1 MSLDCNIKGPST
13 GTALVDNDGRLHVV
27 LAEAASSEQN
37 GSVSIFTEN
46 DPGDVTGT
54 RLIRSPEADVDYRLR
69 VAFENQL
76 EDEVFNYTAQNS
88 GKVVYLNATMA
99 ATFNQG
105 GILTNSGSITTVS
118 TGVLLRSYQSFPII
132 DPGMLAINWCL
143 SLSASQAP
151 ANTLCEAGLFFQSGS
166 NPYTPTDGV
175 YFRINSSGIVGV
187 VNHNGTET
195 ITDPFTFTPVA
206 NTVYSF
212 VIYCSDRRAEF
223 WINNV
228 LYGAINCPAAQ
239 GQLFISDALNWGLR
253 HVISGGAAGGVFQVT
268 ARSVSIAASGANY
281 ADDLGTQQ
289 NRILGSYQG
298 MSGGSLGQL
307 ANYTNSAD
315 PAAAAALSNS
325 AALVTGLGGQFRF
338 NAAAT
343 AVTDGIV
350 LSYQVPAMAVNTR
363 NRRLKIVGVKID
375 CVNVGAA
382 VATTATTLQWCLA
395 FGHTAVSLATGETA
409 SAKSPRRVP
418 LGIMTWA
425 VGAAIGQ
432 QPQFGPIE
440 MDFKNAPVFVN
451 PGEFVALVAKFIVGT
466 ATPSQVIWG
475 TGTFLYAWE

>member
-27 LAEAASSEQN
+27 LAEAAASEQN

-88 GKVVYLNATMA
+88 GKYAYINSTMGATW
-99 ATFNQG
+99 NQG
-105 GILTNSGSITTVS
+105 GLLTNAGSITTVS
-118 TGVLLRSYQSFPII
+118 TGLVIRSYQAFPII

-151 ANTLCEAGLFFQSGS
+151 ANTICDYGLFFQSGS
-166 NPYTPTDGV
+166 NPYAPTDGV
-175 YFRINSSGIVGV
+175 YFRVNSNGFSGV

-195 ITDPFTFTPVA
+195 LVTLDFTPVA
-206 NTVYSF
+206 NQVYSF
-212 VIYCSDRRAEF
+212 VIYSSDRRAEF
-223 WINNV
+223 WIDNV
-228 LYGAINCPAAQ
+228 LYGVIEAPAAQ
-239 GQLFISDALNWGLR
+239 GQLFIADALNWGLR
-253 HVISGGAAGGVFQVT
+253 HVITGGAAGSVFQLT

-281 ADDLGTQQ
+281 ADNLGTQQ
-289 NRILGSYQG
+289 NRICGSYQG

-350 LSYQVPAMAVNTR
+350 LSYQVPAMSVSTR

-409 SAKSPRRVP
+409 VAKSPRRVP

-440 MDFKNAPVFVN
+440 VDFKDAPVFVN

-466 ATPSQVIWG
+466 ATASQVIWG
-475 TGTFLYAWE
+475 TGTFIYSWE

>member
-1 MSLDCNIKGPST
+1 MSLDVNIKGPST
-13 GTALVDNDGRLHVV
+13 GTALVDADGRLHVV
-27 LAEAASSEQN
+27 LAEAAAAEQN

-76 EDEVFNYTAQNS
+76 EDEVFNYVAQNTN
-88 GKVVYLNATMA
+88 KYAYHNATMG
-99 ATFNQG
+99 ATWTQG
-105 GILTNSGSITTVS
+105 GLLTNNGSITTVS
-118 TGVLLRSYQSFPII
+118 TGVVLRSYQAFPII

-143 SLSASQAP
+143 SMSAAQAP
-151 ANTLCEAGLFFQSGS
+151 ANTICDVGLFFQSGT

-175 YFRINSSGIVGV
+175 YFRFNSSGIIGV
-187 VNHNGTET
+187 VNHNGTEVT
-195 ITDPFTFTPVA
+195 TSALAFTPTA
-206 NTVYSF
+206 NEVYSF

-228 LYGAINCPAAQ
+228 LYGAIDCPAAQ

-253 HVISGGAAGGVFQVT
+253 HVISGGAAGAVFQLT

-281 ADDLGTQQ
+281 ADNLGTQQ
-289 NRILGSYQG
+289 QRIVGAYQG
-298 MSGGSLGQL
+298 LSGGTLGQL

-315 PAAAAALSNS
+315 PAAAAALSNT

-350 LSYQVPAMAVNTR
+350 VSYQNPVMAVTTR
-363 NRRLKIVGVKID
+363 NRRLKIVGIKID

-382 VATTATTLQWCLA
+382 VATTATTLQWCVA
-395 FGHTAVSLATGETA
+395 FGHTAVSLATTEAATTKA
-409 SAKSPRRVP
+409 PRRVP
-418 LGIMTWA
+418 LGIMTWP

-432 QPQFGPIE
+432 QPQFGPIQ
-440 MDFKNAPVFVN
+440 MDFRDAPIYVD
-451 PGEFVALVAKFIVGT
+451 PGHFVALVAKFIVGT
-466 ATPSQVIWG
+466 ATASQVIWG
-475 TGTFLYAWE
+475 TGTFIYSWE